1 MVDAISLCVGHGRF
15 ACADHDGARSIG
27 LADARALLADSQYEA
42 GRPVVICHRPTA
54 IARVG
59 QEAAQA
65 LDVMELFAFVRPA
78 QPVIPSPQ
86 GISAALGLPL
96 PATIEQEAAALREA
110 ASVLLAM
117 LAGSRDPEWPGIAAV
132 MARGGW
138 NWAPLLPALPP
149 GDRRA
154 QRGMDALA
162 VWRRLPMWEFD
173 GPEDPPSDM
182 GVTADEARQ
191 RLAALLDEHA
201 EPRPQQAAYASAIS
215 AAFQPRHEQGDAT
228 VVIAE
233 AGTGTGKTLGYVA
246 PASLWAERNG
256 APVWISTFTR
266 NLQRQIGQELARL
279 YPDEKERAQR
289 VVTRKGRE
297 NYLCLLTFEEAM
309 AGVAATPAN
318 AVALGLM
325 ARWAS
330 ATEDGDMVG
339 GDLPGWLPALFG
351 RSRILGLADR
361 RGECIYSACPHY
373 GRCFIERSVRK
384 ARRADLVIAN
394 HALVLAQ
401 AALGGIDDGRLP
413 TRLVFDEGHHLY
425 DAADSVFAAYLSG
438 HETAELRRW
447 IRGGDSARSRG
458 RMRGL
463 LNRYGELTVDD
474 TEAETALQDAMR
486 AAMALPGD
494 GWQNRLREQQP
505 DGPAEQFLIH
515 VREQVYGRAKNDG
528 PYSLECDLRPVS
540 DAMADAAKSLDGAL
554 DRLSQPLRRM
564 AARFAVR
571 LDEEADE
578 LDTATRQRLEAAIR
592 ALSRRAEMTI
602 PAWRGLLQS
611 IDAAPPPQFVDW
623 LTVER
628 IDGRDIDLGARRH
641 WIDPTIPLAE
651 AVLGATHGAVVT
663 SATLTN
669 GSGDLERDWAAAE
682 ARTGAIHL
690 ETAAIR
696 AQVSSPFDYPAQTRV
711 FIVTDVGRDGPDQV
725 ASAYRTLFLAAGG
738 GALGLFTAISRLRA
752 VQQRIAGPLGEAGI
766 PLLAQHVDPM
776 DPATLVDMFRAE
788 TDACLLGTDAV
799 RDGVDVPGRSL
810 RLVVFDRVPWQRPS
824 ILHRVRREAYE
835 AAGGDRREFDDIATR
850 LRLKQ
855 AFGRLVRRAD
865 DRGVFVLLD
874 ARTPSR
880 LLTAFP
886 PGVPVERVGL
896 VDAID
901 ATRDFLATGPRDS
914 A

>member
-1 MVDAISLCVGHGRF
+1 MARADAEPVYLSVGHA
-15 ACADHDGARSIG
+15 ACGVATGDGVRRIDPAEVRPLLVVG
-27 LADARALLADSQYEA
+27 LAAIPA
-42 GRPVVICHRPTA
+42 PVVVCHRPTA
-54 IARVG
+54 IARLG
-59 QEAAQA
+59 QDAGRA
-65 LDVMELFAFVRPA
+65 LDILELYAFARPA
-78 QPVIPSPQ
+78 DPVIPSPR
-86 GISAALGLPL
+86 GIAAALGLAVPI
-96 PATIEQEAAALREA
+96 TIEQEAATLRDA
-110 ASVLLAM
+110 TRVLLAR
-117 LAGSRDPEWPGIAAV
+117 LAGSRNPEWPGIAAV
-132 MARGGW
+132 MGRGGW
-138 NWAPLLPALPP
+138 GWAALLPALPP
-149 GDRRA
+149 DDPRLRR
-154 QRGMDALA
+154 GLDALA
-162 VWRRLPMWEFD
+162 VWRRLPVWEFE
-173 GPEDPPSDM
+173 GPDDPPGDL
-182 GVTADEARQ
+182 GVTADDARR
-191 RLAALLDEHA
+191 RLAELLDERS
-201 EPRPQQAAYASAIS
+201 EPRPQQAAYASAVS

-266 NLQRQIGQELARL
+266 NLQRQIGQELVHL
-279 YPDEKERAQR
+279 YPDEKERAQK

-297 NYLCLLTFEEAM
+297 NYLCLLSFEEAV
-309 AGVAATPAN
+309 ASVAASPAN

-325 ARWAS
+325 ARWAA
-330 ATEDGDMVG
+330 ATQEGDMVG
-339 GDLPGWLPALFG
+339 GDLPGWLPALLG
-351 RSRILGLADR
+351 RGRILGLADR

-384 ARRADLVIAN
+384 ARKAELVIAN

-438 HETAELRRW
+438 QETAEMRRW
-447 IRGGDSARSRG
+447 LRGGDTARSRG

-474 TEAETALQDAMR
+474 AEAEAALQQAM
-486 AAMALPGD
+486 AAALALPGE
-494 GWQNRLREQQP
+494 GWQNRLREGQP
-505 DGPAEQFLIH
+505 EGPAELFLAH
-515 VREQVYGRAKNDG
+515 VREQVYARADSEG

-540 DAMADAAKSLDGAL
+540 EPMARTAALLDSAL
-554 DRLSQPLRRM
+554 EDLARPLKRL
-564 AARFAVR
+564 AARFLR
-571 LDEEADE
+571 KLDEEADT
-578 LDTATRQRLEAAIR
+578 LDSSTRNRLEAGIR
-592 ALSRRAEMTI
+592 ALARRAEMTI
-602 PAWRGLLQS
+602 PGWRGLLQS
-611 IDAAPPPQFVDW
+611 IDRDPPPAFVDW

-651 AVLGATHGAVVT
+651 HVLGQAHGAVVT
-663 SATLTN
+663 SATLTD
-669 GSGDLERDWAAAE
+669 GSGDLQRDWAAAE

-690 ETAAIR
+690 ATAAIR
-696 AQVSSPFDYPAQTRV
+696 AQVTSPFDYPAQTRV
-711 FIVTDVGRDGPDQV
+711 FIVTDVGRNGPDQV
-725 ASAYRTLFLAAGG
+725 AAAYRTLFLASGG

-752 VQQRIAGPLGEAGI
+752 VHSRIAAPLAEAGL
-766 PLLAQHVDPM
+766 PLYAQHVDPM

-810 RLVVFDRVPWQRPS
+810 RLVVFDRVPWARPS

-835 AAGGDRREFDDIATR
+835 AAGGDRRDFDDIATR

-874 ARTPSR
+874 GRTP
-880 LLTAFP
+880 
-886 PGVPVERVGL
+886 
-896 VDAID
+896 
-901 ATRDFLATGPRDS
+901 
-914 A
+914 